1 MKEIDRKRSLLTS
14 SKNNN
19 EDSLQQSVEVSHHEH
34 AEAGVTNSIPEVIP
48 DTL

>member
-19 EDSLQQSVEVSHHEH
+19 EIKDSLQQSVEVSRHDQ
-34 AEAGVTNSIPEVIP
+34 A
-48 DTL
+48 